1 MKQLLVYGMEQT
13 GSLYLL
19 DRRDDMIAKYNDKYY
34 YCAYYKED
42 NQTFIST
49 SNKEKVLE
57 GFSVNRS
64 GRYGREISFEEL
76 DDAFEVDYRV
86 IYHSG
91 IPNQPIEWPSAT
103 ESYNI
108 DGEHIK
114 IFQQGLLPGWD
125 WVDRGVC
132 SKTLE
137 KEEVEGAKIIKT
149 YYRKDGVTMD
159 PPLTIIEETDAEGL
173 LKAQVGFLQE
183 NL

>member
-1 MKQLLVYGMEQT
+1 
-13 GSLYLL
+13 
-19 DRRDDMIAKYNDKYY
+19 
-34 YCAYYKED
+34 
-42 NQTFIST
+42 FIST

-137 KEEVEGAKIIKT
+137 KEEVEVLSGTLNESSIFTLNEA
-149 YYRKDGVTMD
+149 
-159 PPLTIIEETDAEGL
+159 A
-173 LKAQVGFLQE
+173 
-183 NL
+183 